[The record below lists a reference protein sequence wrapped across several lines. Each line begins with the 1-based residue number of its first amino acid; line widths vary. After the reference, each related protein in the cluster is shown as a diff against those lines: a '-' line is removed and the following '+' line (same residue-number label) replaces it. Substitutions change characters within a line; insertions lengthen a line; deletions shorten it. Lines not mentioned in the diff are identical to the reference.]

1 MLDAIKE
8 WAGKAAKEQTGEFL
22 REKSQ
27 VKRDALRGMDNY
39 RYVRKWTPKVVFVAG
54 TCDCKEIDEK
64 AKEYWEGIWKIREQ
78 DKIPE
83 IEDAILEVVEGK
95 EKADCVELEA
105 VHMRKY
111 LSKKGGASGSCGW
124 GHKELKALH
133 ERLHDSLAEIFN
145 AMEKAGVSPTVSHE
159 GDVTLIPKGI
169 EAAGVDNLRPIT
181 VLSSLHRLGGN
192 KTGSRYVSVARRD
205 NRGTTA
211 ESLQEG
217 DWNR

>member
-1 MLDAIKE
+1 MWK
-8 WAGKAAKEQTGEFL
+8 
-22 REKSQ
+22 
-27 VKRDALRGMDNY
+27 KRR
-39 RYVRKWTPKVVFVAG
+39 
-54 TCDCKEIDEK
+54 
-64 AKEYWEGIWKIREQ
+64 
-78 DKIPE
+78 
-83 IEDAILEVVEGK
+83 
-95 EKADCVELEA
+95 KADCVELEA

-181 VLSSLHRLGGN
+181 VLSSLHRVWAATRLEADLFQWQEGIIGELPLKACRKGVGTDDLACPLALYLERSRQGGEASAWRILRPN
-192 KTGSRYVSVARRD
+192 
-205 NRGTTA
+205 
-211 ESLQEG
+211 ESLRHPELRG
-217 DWNR
+217 GREERRGISR